1 MSKIDKATS
10 GQSQR
15 ILKDMELDAVN
26 GGVADSEA
34 VAIQDSEN
42 PSVIYGF
49 NPQPDPPGMRR
60 LLGR

>member
-10 GQSQR
+10 GQSER
-15 ILKDMELDAVN
+15 TLKDMELDAVH
-26 GGVADSEA
+26 GGYADSEA
-34 VAIQDSEN
+34 VGLADSEN

-49 NPQPDPPGMRR
+49 NPQPDPPGIRR